1 MQLKLSDRLFPSIAL
16 LFIAR
21 STTKKRALR
30 KVNKNP
36 MITFSDIQL
45 LRGGKPLLDQAS
57 ATIHPGD
64 KVGLVGKN
72 GCGKS
77 TLFALLKDELSID
90 AGSFSQPLHWEL
102 AWVAQETPALERS
115 ALEYV
120 IDGDR
125 EYRGLE
131 QQLAVA
137 EEKDNGTLVAEIHG
151 KIETIGGYSIRA
163 RAAELLDGL
172 GFSQE
177 QMSWNLTQFSGG
189 WRMRLNLA
197 QALLCRSD
205 LLLLDEPTN
214 HLDLDAVMWLERWL
228 QNYPGTLIL
237 ISHDR
242 DFLDPI
248 VGRIIH
254 IENQQLNE
262 YTGNYSSF
270 ENQRAQKM
278 MLQQAMF
285 EKQQKQ
291 MSHMQSYIDRF
302 RYKASKAR
310 QAQSR
315 IKALERMEKVLPAQF
330 DNPFSFEFRQPAA
343 LPNPIMMMD
352 DVSAGYGDNL
362 ILEKIRLN
370 LVPGSR
376 IGLLGRNGAG
386 KSTLIKL
393 LSGELKAQGGDLTY
407 SQGVKIGYFAQHQ
420 LETLHPEETPL
431 QHMMQI
437 APDQTEQQLRD
448 YLGSF
453 GFQGDKA
460 LEKVAPFSGGEKAR
474 LVLALI
480 VWQKPNLLLLDEPTN
495 HLDLDMRQ
503 ALTMALQTFE
513 GAMVIVSHDRYLLR
527 ATTDDLYLVHDR
539 QVAPFDGDLNDY
551 YKWLTEQQK
560 AERKEAQAS
569 QPVKDT
575 ANSAAAKKE
584 QKRREAE
591 FRKLTAPIRKTL
603 TQLENKMDKL
613 GVALA
618 EAEEQLADNSLYE
631 AENKAK
637 LNEVLALQASSKSE
651 LEEVEMEWMSAQ
663 EELEQME
670 LEFNQ

>member
-1 MQLKLSDRLFPSIAL
+1 
-16 LFIAR
+16 
-21 STTKKRALR
+21 
-30 KVNKNP
+30 

-45 LRGGKPLLDQAS
+45 LRGGKPLLEQAS

-77 TLFALLKDELSID
+77 TLFALLKNELSID
-90 AGSFSQPLHWEL
+90 AGNFQMPSHWEL
-102 AWVAQETPALERS
+102 AWVAQETPALDRA

-125 EYRGLE
+125 EYRQLE
-131 QQLAVA
+131 QDLANA
-137 EEKDNGTLVAEIHG
+137 ELADNGTLVAELHG
-151 KIETIGGYSIRA
+151 KIETVGGYTIKA
-163 RAAELLDGL
+163 RAAELLNGL

-177 QMSWNLTQFSGG
+177 QMQWSLTQFSGG

-214 HLDLDAVMWLERWL
+214 HLDLDAVLWLEKWL

-254 IENQQLNE
+254 VENQLLNE

-270 ENQRAQKM
+270 EVQRAQKLM
-278 MLQQAMF
+278 QQQAMYS
-285 EKQQKQ
+285 KQQKQ

-315 IKALERMEKVLPAQF
+315 IKALEKMEKVLPAQF
-330 DNPFSFEFRQPAA
+330 DNPFSFEFREPSA

-352 DVSAGYGDNL
+352 EVSAGYGDNL
-362 ILEKIRLN
+362 ILKQIRLN

-393 LSGELKAQGGDLTY
+393 LSGELNPQSGDLTY

-437 APDQTEQQLRD
+437 APNHTEQQLRD

-453 GFQGDKA
+453 GFVGEKA
-460 LEKVAPFSGGEKAR
+460 LDKVAPFSGGEKAR
-474 LVLALI
+474 LVLALV

-527 ATTDDLYLVHDR
+527 ATTDDLYLVDSQ
-539 QVAPFDGDLNDY
+539 QVAPFDGDLTDY
-551 YKWLTEQQK
+551 YKWLTDQQK
-560 AERKEAQAS
+560 QDRKDAQGEA
-569 QPVKDT
+569 DT
-575 ANSAAAKKE
+575 TPSTNSAIARKE
-584 QKRREAE
+584 QKRIEAE
-591 FRKLTAPIRKTL
+591 LRKQTAPIRKKL
-603 TQLENKMDKL
+603 TQLEAKMDTL
-613 GVALA
+613 GA
-618 EAEEQLADNSLYE
+618 ELADAELQLGDISLYQD
-631 AENKAK
+631 ENKAK
-637 LNEVLALQASSKSE
+637 LTEVLNIQASRKSQ
-651 LEEVEMEWMSAQ
+651 LEEVEMEWMALQ
-663 EELEQME
+663 EELES
-670 LEFNQ
+670 FNQ

>member
-1 MQLKLSDRLFPSIAL
+1 
-16 LFIAR
+16 
-21 STTKKRALR
+21 
-30 KVNKNP
+30 

-57 ATIHPGD
+57 ATFHPGD
-64 KVGLVGKN
+64 KIGLVGKN

-77 TLFALLKDELSID
+77 TLFALIKDELSID
-90 AGSFSQPLHWEL
+90 AGSFSKPAHWEM
-102 AWVAQETPALERS
+102 AWVAQETPALER
-115 ALEYV
+115 AAIEYV

-131 QQLAVA
+131 DQLEKA
-137 EEKDNGTLVAEIHG
+137 EQADNGTLVAEIHG
-151 KIETIGGYSIRA
+151 KVETIGGYSIKA

-172 GFSQE
+172 GFRQE
-177 QMSWNLTQFSGG
+177 QMTWNLTQFSGG

-228 QNYPGTLIL
+228 QNYPGTLVL

-248 VGRIIH
+248 VNRIVH
-254 IENQQLNE
+254 VENQQLNE

-270 ENQRAQKM
+270 ETQRAQKLI
-278 MLQQAMF
+278 LQQAMF
-285 EKQQKQ
+285 QKQQKQ

-315 IKALERMEKVLPAQF
+315 IKALEKMEQVLPAQF
-330 DNPFSFEFRQPAA
+330 DNPFSFEFREPDA

-352 DVSAGYGDNL
+352 EVSAGYDDNL

-393 LSGELKAQGGDLTY
+393 LSGELKQQGGELSY
-407 SQGVKIGYFAQHQ
+407 SQGVKMGYFAQHQ

-437 APDQTEQQLRD
+437 APKHTEQQLRD

-453 GFQGDKA
+453 GFQGEKA
-460 LEKVAPFSGGEKAR
+460 LDKVAPFSGGEKAR
-474 LVLALI
+474 LVLALL

-503 ALTMALQTFE
+503 ALTFALQTFE

-539 QVAPFDGDLNDY
+539 QVAPFDGDLSDY

-560 AERKEAQAS
+560 VERKEAQALA
-569 QPVKDT
+569 PAKDG

-584 QKRREAE
+584 QKRKEAE
-591 FRKLTAPIRKTL
+591 FRKLTAPLRKKL
-603 TQLENKMDKL
+603 TQFEKQMDKL
-613 GVALA
+613 TLSLE
-618 EAEEQLADNSLYE
+618 EAEQELSDTSLYE

-637 LNEVLALQASSKSE
+637 LNKVLALQASSKSQ
-651 LEEVEMEWMSAQ
+651 LEEVEMDWMSTQ

-670 LEFNQ
+670 QDMDSL

>member
-1 MQLKLSDRLFPSIAL
+1 
-16 LFIAR
+16 
-21 STTKKRALR
+21 
-30 KVNKNP
+30 

-57 ATIHPGD
+57 ATLHPGD
-64 KVGLVGKN
+64 KIGLVGKN

-77 TLFALLKDELSID
+77 TLFALIKDELSID
-90 AGSFSQPLHWEL
+90 AGSFSKPAHWEM
-102 AWVAQETPALERS
+102 AWVAQETPALERT
-115 ALEYV
+115 AIEYV

-131 QQLAVA
+131 DQLEEA
-137 EEKDNGTLVAEIHG
+137 EQADNGTLVAEIHG
-151 KIETIGGYSIRA
+151 KIETIGGYSIKA

-177 QMSWNLTQFSGG
+177 QMTWNLTQFSGG

-228 QNYPGTLIL
+228 QTYPGTLVL

-248 VGRIIH
+248 VNRIVH
-254 IENQQLNE
+254 VENQQLNE

-270 ENQRAQKM
+270 ETQRAQKLI
-278 MLQQAMF
+278 LQQAMF
-285 EKQQKQ
+285 QKQQKQ
-291 MSHMQSYIDRF
+291 MAHMQSYIDRF

-315 IKALERMEKVLPAQF
+315 IKALEKMEQVLPAQF
-330 DNPFSFEFRQPAA
+330 DNPFSFEFREPDA

-352 DVSAGYGDNL
+352 EVSAGYDDNL

-393 LSGELKAQGGDLTY
+393 LSGELKQQGGELSY

-437 APDQTEQQLRD
+437 APKHTEQQLRD

-453 GFQGDKA
+453 GFQGEKA
-460 LEKVAPFSGGEKAR
+460 LDKVAPFSGGEKAR
-474 LVLALI
+474 LVLALL

-503 ALTMALQTFE
+503 ALTFALQTFE

-539 QVAPFDGDLNDY
+539 QVAPFDGDLSDY

-560 AERKEAQAS
+560 VERKEAQALA
-569 QPVKDT
+569 PAKDG

-584 QKRREAE
+584 QKRKEAE
-591 FRKLTAPIRKTL
+591 FRKLTAPLRKKL
-603 TQLENKMDKL
+603 TQFEKQMDKL
-613 GVALA
+613 TQALE
-618 EAEEQLADNSLYE
+618 EAEQELSDTSLYE

-637 LNEVLALQASSKSE
+637 LNKVLALQASSKSQ
-651 LEEVEMEWMSAQ
+651 LEEVEMDWMSTQ

-670 LEFNQ
+670 QDMDSL

>member
-1 MQLKLSDRLFPSIAL
+1 
-16 LFIAR
+16 
-21 STTKKRALR
+21 
-30 KVNKNP
+30 

-45 LRGGKPLLDQAS
+45 LRGGKPLLDQTS

-77 TLFALLKDELSID
+77 TLFALMKNELSID
-90 AGSFSQPLHWEL
+90 AGTFKQPSHWEL
-102 AWVAQETPALERS
+102 AWVAQETPALERE
-115 ALEYV
+115 ALDYV
-120 IDGDR
+120 VDGDR
-125 EYRGLE
+125 EYRRLEVELE
-131 QQLAVA
+131 QA
-137 EEKDNGTLVAEIHG
+137 EIADNGTLVAEIHG
-151 KIETIGGYSIRA
+151 KIETIGGYSIQA
-163 RAAELLDGL
+163 RAAELLNGL
-172 GFSQE
+172 GFSQQ
-177 QMSWNLTQFSGG
+177 QMNWNLTQFSGG

-248 VGRIIH
+248 VSRIVH
-254 IENQQLNE
+254 IENQKMNE

-270 ENQRAQKM
+270 ENQRAQKLI
-278 MLQQAMF
+278 LQQAMYQ
-285 EKQQKQ
+285 KQQKQ
-291 MSHMQSYIDRF
+291 MTHMQSYIDRF

-315 IKALERMEKVLPAQF
+315 IKALEKMEKVLPAQF
-330 DNPFSFEFRQPAA
+330 DNPFSFEFGEPSA
-343 LPNPIMMMD
+343 LPNPILMMD
-352 DVSAGYGDNL
+352 EVYAGYGDNL

-393 LSGELKAQGGDLTY
+393 LSGELNAKGGELTY

-437 APDQTEQQLRD
+437 APQKTEQELRN

-453 GFQGDKA
+453 GFVGDKA
-460 LEKVAPFSGGEKAR
+460 LDKVAPFSGGEKAR

-539 QVAPFDGDLNDY
+539 QVAPFDGDLQDY
-551 YKWLTEQQK
+551 YKWLTDQNK
-560 AERKEAQAS
+560 AEKREAQPNVS
-569 QPVKDT
+569 TKENS
-575 ANSAAAKKE
+575 NSAAAKKE

-591 FRKLTAPIRKTL
+591 LRKQTAPLRKKL
-603 TQLENKMDKL
+603 QQLEKKMDKL
-613 GVALA
+613 SAALSSS
-618 EAEEQLADNSLYE
+618 EQELSDPSLYQD
-631 AENKAK
+631 ENKAK
-637 LNEVLALQASSKSE
+637 LNQVLALQASSKSE
-651 LEEVEMEWMSAQ
+651 LEEVEMEWMDVQ
-663 EELEQME
+663 ESLEQME
-670 LEFNQ
+670 

>member
-1 MQLKLSDRLFPSIAL
+1 
-16 LFIAR
+16 
-21 STTKKRALR
+21 
-30 KVNKNP
+30 

-57 ATIHPGD
+57 ATLHPGD
-64 KVGLVGKN
+64 KIGLVGKN

-77 TLFALLKDELSID
+77 TLFALIKDELSID
-90 AGSFSQPLHWEL
+90 AGSFSKPAHWEM
-102 AWVAQETPALERS
+102 AWVAQETPALERT
-115 ALEYV
+115 AIEYV

-131 QQLAVA
+131 GQLQKAEVA
-137 EEKDNGTLVAEIHG
+137 DNGTLVAEIHG
-151 KIETIGGYSIRA
+151 KIETIGGYSIKA

-177 QMSWNLTQFSGG
+177 QMTWNLTQFSGG

-228 QNYPGTLIL
+228 QSYPGTLIL

-248 VGRIIH
+248 VNRIVH
-254 IENQQLNE
+254 VENQKLNE

-270 ENQRAQKM
+270 ENQRAQKLI
-278 MLQQAMF
+278 LQQAMYQ
-285 EKQQKQ
+285 KQQKQ
-291 MSHMQSYIDRF
+291 MAHMQSYIDRF

-315 IKALERMEKVLPAQF
+315 IKALEKMEQVLPAQF
-330 DNPFSFEFRQPAA
+330 DNPFSFEFREPDA

-352 DVSAGYGDNL
+352 EVSAGYDDKL

-393 LSGELKAQGGDLTY
+393 LSGELKQQGGELSY

-437 APDQTEQQLRD
+437 APKHTEQQLRD

-453 GFQGDKA
+453 GFQGEKA
-460 LEKVAPFSGGEKAR
+460 LDKVAPFSGGEKAR
-474 LVLALI
+474 LVLALL

-503 ALTMALQTFE
+503 ALTFALQTFE

-560 AERKEAQAS
+560 VERKEAQA
-569 QPVKDT
+569 QAPAKDG

-584 QKRREAE
+584 QKRKEAE
-591 FRKLTAPIRKTL
+591 FRKLTAPIRKKL
-603 TQLENKMDKL
+603 TQFEKQMDKL
-613 GVALA
+613 TLALE
-618 EAEEQLADNSLYE
+618 EAEQQLSDTSLYE

-637 LNEVLALQASSKSE
+637 LNEVLALQASSKSQ
-651 LEEVEMEWMSAQ
+651 LEEVEMDWMSTQ

-670 LEFNQ
+670 QDMDNL

>member
-1 MQLKLSDRLFPSIAL
+1 
-16 LFIAR
+16 
-21 STTKKRALR
+21 
-30 KVNKNP
+30 
-36 MITFSDIQL
+36 MITFSGIQL
-45 LRGGKPLLDQAS
+45 LRGGKPLLEQAS
-57 ATIHPGD
+57 ATIQPGD

-77 TLFALLKDELSID
+77 TLFALIKDELSID
-90 AGSFSQPLHWEL
+90 AGHFAKPAHWEL

-115 ALEYV
+115 AIEYV

-125 EYRGLE
+125 EYRRLEADLAKAE
-131 QQLAVA
+131 QQ
-137 EEKDNGTLVAEIHG
+137 DNGTLVAEIHG

-172 GFSQE
+172 GFSQQ
-177 QMSWNLTQFSGG
+177 QMSWSLTQFSGG

-228 QNYPGTLIL
+228 QNYPGTLVL

-254 IENQQLNE
+254 VENQLLNE

-270 ENQRAQKM
+270 EDQRAQKLL
-278 MLQQAMF
+278 LQQAMYQ
-285 EKQQKQ
+285 KQQKQ
-291 MSHMQSYIDRF
+291 MAHMQSYIDRF

-343 LPNPIMMMD
+343 LPNPIIMMD
-352 DVSAGYGDNL
+352 DVSAGYDDTL

-393 LSGELKAQGGDLTY
+393 LSRELQAQSGDLTY

-437 APDQTEQQLRD
+437 APDKNELELRN

-453 GFQGDKA
+453 GFQGEKA

-474 LVLALI
+474 LVLALL

-503 ALTMALQTFE
+503 ALTLALQTFE

-551 YKWLTEQQK
+551 YKWLTDQQKLQRREAQEQQPEK
-560 AERKEAQAS
+560 S
-569 QPVKDT
+569 ST
-575 ANSAAAKKE
+575 NSAAAKKE

-591 FRKLTAPIRKTL
+591 FRKQTAPIRKNL
-603 TQLENKMDKL
+603 TKLEDKMDKL
-613 GVALA
+613 GVALEQA
-618 EAEEQLADNSLYE
+618 ELQLSDNSLYH

-637 LNEVLALQASSKSE
+637 LNEVLATQADSKSA
-651 LEEVEMEWMSAQ
+651 LEEVEMEWMAVQ
-663 EELEQME
+663 EQLEQME
-670 LEFNQ
+670 LEFNSQ

>member
-1 MQLKLSDRLFPSIAL
+1 
-16 LFIAR
+16 
-21 STTKKRALR
+21 
-30 KVNKNP
+30 
-36 MITFSDIQL
+36 MITISNIQL
-45 LRGGKPLLDQAS
+45 LRGGKPLLQDAS
-57 ATIHPGD
+57 ATIHPSD

-77 TLFALLKDELSID
+77 TLFALMKGELSID
-90 AGSFSQPLHWEL
+90 AGDFKQPKHWEL
-102 AWVAQETPALERS
+102 AWVAQETPALER
-115 ALEYV
+115 AAIEYV

-125 EYRGLE
+125 EYRQLE
-131 QQLAVA
+131 ADLAKAEQEDDGNKVA
-137 EEKDNGTLVAEIHG
+137 LLHG

-172 GFSQE
+172 GFSQQ
-177 QMSWNLTQFSGG
+177 QMEWNLTQFSGG

-228 QNYPGTLIL
+228 QNYRGTLVL

-248 VGRIIH
+248 IGRIIH
-254 IENQQLNE
+254 IENEALNE

-270 ENQRAQKM
+270 ENQRAQKL

-285 EKQQKQ
+285 QKQQKQ
-291 MSHMQSYIDRF
+291 MTHMQSYIDRF

-315 IKALERMEKVLPAQF
+315 IKALEKMEQVLPAQF
-330 DNPFSFEFRQPAA
+330 DNPFSFEFREPAT
-343 LPNPIMMMD
+343 LPNPIVMMD
-352 DVSAGYGDNL
+352 HVSAGYDDML

-393 LSGELKAQGGDLTY
+393 LSGELAPKSGELTY

-431 QHMMQI
+431 QHLMQI
-437 APDQTEQQLRD
+437 APKYTEQQLRD

-453 GFQGDKA
+453 GFKGEKA
-460 LEKVAPFSGGEKAR
+460 LDKVAPFSGGEKAR
-474 LVLALI
+474 LVLALL

-527 ATTDDLYLVHDR
+527 ATTDDLYLVHDK
-539 QVAPFDGDLNDY
+539 QVEPFDGDLTDY
-551 YKWLTEQQK
+551 YKWLTDQQK
-560 AERKEAQAS
+560 EIKKAQS
-569 QPVKDT
+569 KDT
-575 ANSAAAKKE
+575 VKSSVHSAATKKD
-584 QKRREAE
+584 QKRKEAE
-591 FRKLTAPIRKTL
+591 FRKLTAPIRKNITV
-603 TQLENKMDKL
+603 LEKKMDKL
-613 GVALA
+613 NSAL
-618 EAEEQLADNSLYE
+618 EQCEEQLSDTDLYQ
-631 AENKAK
+631 AENKAT
-637 LNEVLALQASSKSE
+637 LTQVLSKQASAKSE
-651 LEEVEMEWMSAQ
+651 LEEVEMEWMTDQETLEDMQAQ
-663 EELEQME
+663 IDSE
-670 LEFNQ
+670 

>member
-1 MQLKLSDRLFPSIAL
+1 
-16 LFIAR
+16 
-21 STTKKRALR
+21 
-30 KVNKNP
+30 

-57 ATIHPGD
+57 ATLHPSD
-64 KVGLVGKN
+64 KIGLVGKN

-77 TLFALLKDELSID
+77 TLFALIKDELSID
-90 AGSFSQPLHWEL
+90 AGSFSKPAHWEM
-102 AWVAQETPALERS
+102 AWVAQETPALERT
-115 ALEYV
+115 AIEYV

-131 QQLAVA
+131 DQLEEA
-137 EEKDNGTLVAEIHG
+137 EQADNGTLVAEIHG
-151 KIETIGGYSIRA
+151 KIETIGGYSIKA

-177 QMSWNLTQFSGG
+177 QMTWNLTKFSGG

-228 QNYPGTLIL
+228 QTYPGTLVL

-248 VGRIIH
+248 VNRIVH
-254 IENQQLNE
+254 VENQQLNE

-270 ENQRAQKM
+270 ETQRAQKLL
-278 MLQQAMF
+278 LQQAMF
-285 EKQQKQ
+285 QKQQKQ
-291 MSHMQSYIDRF
+291 MAHMQSYIDRF

-315 IKALERMEKVLPAQF
+315 IKALEKMEQVLPAQF
-330 DNPFSFEFRQPAA
+330 DNPFSFEFREPDA

-352 DVSAGYGDNL
+352 EVSAGYDDNL

-393 LSGELKAQGGDLTY
+393 LSGELKQQDGELSY
-407 SQGVKIGYFAQHQ
+407 SQGIKIGYFAQHQ

-437 APDQTEQQLRD
+437 APKHTEQQLRD

-453 GFQGDKA
+453 GFQGEKA
-460 LEKVAPFSGGEKAR
+460 LDKVAPFSGGEKAR
-474 LVLALI
+474 LVLALL

-503 ALTMALQTFE
+503 ALTFALQTFE
-513 GAMVIVSHDRYLLR
+513 GAMIIVSHDRYLLR

-539 QVAPFDGDLNDY
+539 QVAPFDGDLSDY

-560 AERKEAQAS
+560 VERKEAQAL
-569 QPVKDT
+569 PPAKDGT
-575 ANSAAAKKE
+575 NSAAAKKE
-584 QKRREAE
+584 QKRKEAE
-591 FRKLTAPIRKTL
+591 FRKLTAPLRKKL
-603 TQLENKMDKL
+603 TQFEKQMDKL
-613 GVALA
+613 TQALE
-618 EAEEQLADNSLYE
+618 EAEQELSDTSLYE

-637 LNEVLALQASSKSE
+637 LNKVLALQASSKSQ
-651 LEEVEMEWMSAQ
+651 LEEVEIDWMSTQ

-670 LEFNQ
+670 QDMDSL

>member
-1 MQLKLSDRLFPSIAL
+1 
-16 LFIAR
+16 
-21 STTKKRALR
+21 
-30 KVNKNP
+30 
-36 MITFSDIQL
+36 MITISDIQL
-45 LRGGKPLLDQAS
+45 LRGGKALLQDAS

-77 TLFALLKDELSID
+77 TLFALMKDELSID
-90 AGSFSQPLHWEL
+90 AGDFKQPKHWEL
-102 AWVAQETPALERS
+102 AWVAQETPALERT
-115 ALEYV
+115 AIEYV

-125 EYRGLE
+125 EYRQLE
-131 QQLAVA
+131 ADLVQA
-137 EEKDNGTLVAEIHG
+137 ESDDNGTKVADLHG

-172 GFSQE
+172 GFSQA
-177 QMSWNLTQFSGG
+177 QMEWNLTQFSGG

-228 QNYPGTLIL
+228 QNYRGTLVL

-254 IENQQLNE
+254 VENQDLNE

-270 ENQRAQKM
+270 ETQRAQKLV
-278 MLQQAMF
+278 LQQAMYQ
-285 EKQQKQ
+285 KQQKQ
-291 MSHMQSYIDRF
+291 MTHMQSYIDRF

-315 IKALERMEKVLPAQF
+315 IKALEKMEQVLPAQF
-330 DNPFSFEFRQPAA
+330 DNPFSFEFREPTA
-343 LPNPIMMMD
+343 LPNPIVMMD
-352 DVSAGYGDNL
+352 QVSAGYDDTL
-362 ILEKIRLN
+362 ILDKIRLN

-393 LSGELKAQGGDLTY
+393 LSGELASKSGELTY

-431 QHMMQI
+431 QHLMQI
-437 APDQTEQQLRD
+437 APNHTEQQLRD
-448 YLGSF
+448 FLGSF
-453 GFQGDKA
+453 GFQGEKA
-460 LEKVAPFSGGEKAR
+460 LDKVAPFSGGEKAR
-474 LVLALI
+474 LVLALL

-503 ALTMALQTFE
+503 ALTLALQTFE

-527 ATTDDLYLVHDR
+527 ATTDDLYLVHDK
-539 QVAPFDGDLNDY
+539 QVEPFDGDLSDY

-560 AERKEAQAS
+560 EIKKAQSKEV
-569 QPVKDT
+569 VKSSV
-575 ANSAAAKKE
+575 NSASAKKD
-584 QKRREAE
+584 QKRKEAE
-591 FRKLTAPIRKTL
+591 FRKLTAPIRKNITA
-603 TQLENKMDKL
+603 LEKKMDKL
-613 GVALA
+613 NSVL
-618 EAEEQLADNSLYE
+618 EQCEEQLGDTELYQ
-631 AENKAK
+631 AENKSK
-637 LNEVLALQASSKSE
+637 LTQVLSQQASTKSE
-651 LEEVEMEWMSAQ
+651 LEDVEMEWMTEQ
-663 EELEQME
+663 ESLEEMQANLDAE
-670 LEFNQ
+670 

>member
-1 MQLKLSDRLFPSIAL
+1 
-16 LFIAR
+16 
-21 STTKKRALR
+21 
-30 KVNKNP
+30 

-45 LRGGKPLLDQAS
+45 LRGGKPLLEQAS

-64 KVGLVGKN
+64 KIGLIGKN

-77 TLFALLKDELSID
+77 TLFALIKEEISID
-90 AGSFSQPLHWEL
+90 AGSFSLPAHWEL
-102 AWVAQETPALERS
+102 AWVAQETPALERQ

-125 EYRGLE
+125 EYRQLE
-131 QQLAVA
+131 KQLSEAEHMDHGTRVA
-137 EEKDNGTLVAEIHG
+137 ELHG
-151 KIETIGGYSIRA
+151 QIETIGGYSIKA
-163 RAAELLDGL
+163 RASELLDGL

-197 QALLCRSD
+197 QALICRSD

-228 QNYPGTLIL
+228 QSYPGTLVL

-248 VGRIIH
+248 INRIIH

-270 ENQRAQKM
+270 EVQRAQKM
-278 MLQQAMF
+278 MQQQAQF
-285 EKQQKQ
+285 QKQQKQ
-291 MSHMQSYIDRF
+291 MAHMQSYIDRF

-315 IKALERMEKVLPAQF
+315 IKALEKMEKVLPAQF
-330 DNPFSFEFRQPAA
+330 DNPFSFEFREPSA
-343 LPNPIMMMD
+343 LPNPILMMD
-352 DVSAGYGDNL
+352 NVSAGYGDHL

-393 LSGELKAQGGDLTY
+393 LSSELKAQGGDLTY

-420 LETLHPEETPL
+420 LETLHPQETPL
-431 QHMMQI
+431 QHMMQL
-437 APDQTEQQLRD
+437 APDKTELELRN

-453 GFQGDKA
+453 GFHGDKA
-460 LEKVAPFSGGEKAR
+460 LENVGPFSGGEKAR
-474 LVLALI
+474 LVLALV

-503 ALTMALQTFE
+503 ALTLALQSFE

-527 ATTDDLYLVHDR
+527 ATTDDLYLVHDK
-539 QVAPFDGDLNDY
+539 QVAPFDGDLTDY
-551 YKWLTEQQK
+551 YKWLTDQQK
-560 AERKEAQAS
+560 MARKEAQAT
-569 QPVKDT
+569 QPNKNT
-575 ANSAAAKKE
+575 GNSAAAKKE
-584 QKRREAE
+584 QKRREAD
-591 FRKLTAPIRKTL
+591 FRKQTAPIRKKL
-603 TQLENKMDKL
+603 TQLEEKMDKL
-613 GVALA
+613 TATLAQSELALS
-618 EAEEQLADNSLYE
+618 DTSLYE

-637 LNEVLALQASSKSE
+637 LTEVLATQASSKSE
-651 LEEVEMEWMSAQ
+651 LEHIESEWMTEQ
-663 EELEQME
+663 ENLEQME
-670 LEFNQ
+670 QEFNSQ

>member
-1 MQLKLSDRLFPSIAL
+1 
-16 LFIAR
+16 
-21 STTKKRALR
+21 
-30 KVNKNP
+30 
-36 MITFSDIQL
+36 MITFSEIQL
-45 LRGGKPLLDQAS
+45 LRGGKPLLNNAS
-57 ATIHPGD
+57 ATIHPGS

-77 TLFALLKDELSID
+77 TLFALIKGELHVDLGNFNCPS
-90 AGSFSQPLHWEL
+90 HWEM
-102 AWVAQETPALERS
+102 AWVAQETPALHRP

-125 EYRGLE
+125 EYRSLE
-131 QQLAVA
+131 KQLIKA
-137 EEKDNGTLVAEIHG
+137 ELENNGILVADLHS
-151 KIETIGGYSIRA
+151 KIDTIDGYSINS
-163 RAAELLDGL
+163 RAASLLNGL

-177 QMSWNLTQFSGG
+177 QMNWNLTDFSGG

-197 QALLCRSD
+197 QALICRSD

-228 QNYPGTLIL
+228 QNYSGTLVL

-242 DFLDPI
+242 DFIDPI
-248 VGRIIH
+248 VNRILH
-254 IENQQLNE
+254 IENQLINE
-262 YTGNYSSF
+262 YSGNYSSF
-270 ENQRAQKM
+270 EKQRAERLI
-278 MLQQAMF
+278 LQQAMY
-285 EKQQKQ
+285 QKQ
-291 MSHMQSYIDRF
+291 KKQMDHMQSYIDRF

-315 IKALERMEKVLPAQF
+315 IKALEKMEEVLPAQF
-330 DNPFSFEFRQPAA
+330 DNPFSFQFREPSS
-343 LPNPIMMMD
+343 LPNPILMMD
-352 DVSAGYGDNL
+352 EVSAGYDNTI
-362 ILEKIRLN
+362 ILDKIRLN
-370 LVPGSR
+370 LTPGSR

-393 LSGELKAQGGDLTY
+393 LSQDLTPSHGSLIY

-420 LETLHPEETPL
+420 LETLHPKETPL

-437 APDQTEQQLRD
+437 APDQTEQQLRV

-460 LEKVAPFSGGEKAR
+460 LEKIAPFSGGEKAR

-503 ALTMALQTFE
+503 ALTFALQTFE

-527 ATTDDLYLVHDR
+527 ATTDDLYLVHDK
-539 QVAPFDGDLNDY
+539 QVEPFDGDLNDY

-560 AERKEAQAS
+560 CARKESRTEIPNNQ
-569 QPVKDT
+569 
-575 ANSAAAKKE
+575 NSATAKKE

-591 FRKLTAPIRKTL
+591 FRKQTTPLRKNIE
-603 TQLENKMDKL
+603 QLEKEMDKL
-613 GVALA
+613 NIILGDA
-618 EAEEQLADNSLYE
+618 EQNLSESRLYD

-637 LNEVLALQASSKSE
+637 LNQVIITQASAKST
-651 LEEVEMEWMSAQ
+651 LEDVESRWMEKQ
-663 EELEQME
+663 EELEMME
-670 LEFNQ
+670 QEFNQP

>member
-1 MQLKLSDRLFPSIAL
+1 
-16 LFIAR
+16 
-21 STTKKRALR
+21 
-30 KVNKNP
+30 

-77 TLFALLKDELSID
+77 TLFALMKDELSID
-90 AGSFSQPLHWEL
+90 AGTFKQPAYWEL

-125 EYRGLE
+125 EFRNLE
-131 QQLAVA
+131 SELAKA
-137 EEKDNGTLVAEIHG
+137 EAEDNGTKVAEIHG

-172 GFSQE
+172 GFSQD

-228 QNYPGTLIL
+228 QNYPGTLVL

-254 IENQQLNE
+254 IENQLLNE

-270 ENQRAQKM
+270 ENQRAQKLI
-278 MLQQAMF
+278 LQQAMYQ
-285 EKQQKQ
+285 KQQKQ
-291 MSHMQSYIDRF
+291 MAHMQSYIDRF

-315 IKALERMEKVLPAQF
+315 IKALEKMEKVLPAQF
-330 DNPFSFEFRQPAA
+330 DNPFSFEFREPSA
-343 LPNPIMMMD
+343 LPNPIIMMD
-352 DVSAGYGDNL
+352 DVSAGYDDTL

-393 LSGELKAQGGDLTY
+393 LSSELKAQGGDLTY

-437 APDQTEQQLRD
+437 APDKTEQELRN

-453 GFQGDKA
+453 GFNGDKA
-460 LEKVAPFSGGEKAR
+460 LDKVAPFSGGEKAR

-503 ALTMALQTFE
+503 ALTLALQTFE

-551 YKWLTEQQK
+551 YKWLTDLSK
-560 AERKEAQAS
+560 AEKKEAQ
-569 QPVKDT
+569 PDT
-575 ANSAAAKKE
+575 SAKSGINSAAAKKE
-584 QKRREAE
+584 QKRKEAE
-591 FRKLTAPIRKTL
+591 FRKQTAPLRKSL
-603 TQLENKMDKL
+603 QKLENQIDKL
-613 GVALA
+613 SETLA
-618 EAEEQLADNSLYE
+618 EAEQQLSDTSLYQD
-631 AENKAK
+631 ENKAK
-637 LNEVLALQASSKSE
+637 LNQVLALQASSKSE
-651 LEEVEMEWMSAQ
+651 LEEVEMEWMDIQ
-663 EELEQME
+663 EQLEQMQLD
-670 LEFNQ
+670 LESE

>member
-1 MQLKLSDRLFPSIAL
+1 
-16 LFIAR
+16 
-21 STTKKRALR
+21 
-30 KVNKNP
+30 
-36 MITFSDIQL
+36 MITFSEIQL
-45 LRGGKPLLDQAS
+45 LRGGKPLLEQAS

-77 TLFALLKDELSID
+77 TLFALLKDELTID
-90 AGSFSQPLHWEL
+90 AGSFSKPAYWEL
-102 AWVAQETPALERS
+102 AWVAQETPALDRS

-125 EYRGLE
+125 EYRELE
-131 QQLAVA
+131 RQLIEA
-137 EEKDNGTLVAEIHG
+137 EAADNGTKVAELHG
-151 KIETIGGYSIRA
+151 KIEMVGGYSIRA
-163 RAAELLDGL
+163 RASELLDGL
-172 GFSQE
+172 GFTQE

-197 QALLCRSD
+197 QALICRSD

-228 QNYPGTLIL
+228 QSYPGTLIL

-248 VGRIIH
+248 VNRIVH
-254 IENQQLNE
+254 IENQTLNE

-278 MLQQAMF
+278 LQQQAIYQ
-285 EKQQKQ
+285 KQQKQ
-291 MSHMQSYIDRF
+291 MAHMQSYIDRF

-330 DNPFSFEFRQPAA
+330 DNPFSFEFREPTA
-343 LPNPIMMMD
+343 LPNPILMMD
-352 DVSAGYGDNL
+352 QVAAGYGDNL

-393 LSGELKAQGGDLTY
+393 LSGELKPQAGDCTY

-437 APDQTEQQLRD
+437 APDKNELELRN

-453 GFQGDKA
+453 GFHGEKA

-503 ALTMALQTFE
+503 ALTFALQSYE

-527 ATTDDLYLVHDR
+527 ATTDDLYLVHDH
-539 QVAPFDGDLNDY
+539 QVGPFDGDLNDY
-551 YKWLTEQQK
+551 YKWLTDQQK
-560 AERKEAQAS
+560 AERKET
-569 QPVKDT
+569 QPTNT
-575 ANSAAAKKE
+575 ANSTNSAAAKKE
-584 QKRREAE
+584 QKRREAD
-591 FRKLTAPIRKTL
+591 FRKLTAPIRKKL
-603 TQLENKMDKL
+603 TQLEEKLDKL
-613 GVALA
+613 NHVISEM
-618 EAEEQLADNSLYE
+618 EAQLSDTSLYE
-631 AENKAK
+631 AQNKAT
-637 LNEVLALQASSKSE
+637 LTEVLAKQAAAKSE
-651 LEEVEMEWMSAQ
+651 LEQVELEWMAEQETLEEMEQ
-663 EELEQME
+663 
-670 LEFNQ
+670 EFNG

>member
-1 MQLKLSDRLFPSIAL
+1 
-16 LFIAR
+16 
-21 STTKKRALR
+21 
-30 KVNKNP
+30 

-57 ATIHPGD
+57 ATLHPGD
-64 KVGLVGKN
+64 KIGLVGKN

-77 TLFALLKDELSID
+77 TLFALIKDELSID
-90 AGSFSQPLHWEL
+90 AGSFSKPAHWEM
-102 AWVAQETPALERS
+102 AWVAQETPALERT
-115 ALEYV
+115 AIEYV

-131 QQLAVA
+131 GQLQKAEVA
-137 EEKDNGTLVAEIHG
+137 DNGTLVAEIHG
-151 KIETIGGYSIRA
+151 KIETIGGYSIKA

-177 QMSWNLTQFSGG
+177 QMTWNLTQFSGG

-228 QNYPGTLIL
+228 QSYPGTLIL

-248 VGRIIH
+248 VNRIVH
-254 IENQQLNE
+254 VENQKLNE

-270 ENQRAQKM
+270 ENQRAQKLI
-278 MLQQAMF
+278 LQQAMYQ
-285 EKQQKQ
+285 KQQKQ
-291 MSHMQSYIDRF
+291 MAHMQSYIDRF

-315 IKALERMEKVLPAQF
+315 IKALEKMEQVLPAQF
-330 DNPFSFEFRQPAA
+330 DNPFSFEFREPDA

-352 DVSAGYGDNL
+352 EVSAGYDDKL

-393 LSGELKAQGGDLTY
+393 LSGELKQQGGELSY

-437 APDQTEQQLRD
+437 APKHTEQQLRD

-453 GFQGDKA
+453 GFQGEKA
-460 LEKVAPFSGGEKAR
+460 LDKVAPFSGGEKAR
-474 LVLALI
+474 LVLALL

-503 ALTMALQTFE
+503 ALTFALQTFE

-560 AERKEAQAS
+560 VERKEAQA
-569 QPVKDT
+569 QAPAKDG

-584 QKRREAE
+584 QKRKEAE
-591 FRKLTAPIRKTL
+591 FRKLTAPIRKKL
-603 TQLENKMDKL
+603 TQFEKQMDKL
-613 GVALA
+613 TLALE
-618 EAEEQLADNSLYE
+618 EAEQQLSDTSLYE

-637 LNEVLALQASSKSE
+637 LNEVLALQASSKSQ
-651 LEEVEMEWMSAQ
+651 LEEVEMDWMSTQ

-670 LEFNQ
+670 QDMDSL